1 MGSRILKVE
10 AGQPPPP
17 SQLAASQRPYRI
29 QLRVSR
35 AKRKLHGEA
44 REKGALFFLQMLTAY
59 LQFLGKQYSATGQ
72 DQLICFET
80 KDLLVVSTRNCQW
93 KAVSAALDRNQPRTI
108 KLGQGLLNRGSN
120 PLTDR
125 SSGVGPMHGIEP

>member
-1 MGSRILKVE
+1 M
-10 AGQPPPP
+10 
-17 SQLAASQRPYRI
+17 QL
-29 QLRVSR
+29 SR

-44 REKGALFFLQMLTAY
+44 REKGALYFLQMFTAY

-72 DQLICFET
+72 DQLIFFET
-80 KDLLVVSTRNCQW
+80 KDLVSTRNW
-93 KAVSAALDRNQPRTI
+93 KAVSAARDRNQPTT